1 MHTCIHTDISTT
13 YMHTSKRKKVPMNIQ
28 ELKNILAG
36 KKNCKN
42 ETNSRSDTPEEL
54 ERVKKQKL

>member
-1 MHTCIHTDISTT
+1 
-13 YMHTSKRKKVPMNIQ
+13 MNIQ
-28 ELKNILAG
+28 ELKNIVAE

-42 ETNSRSDTPEEL
+42 EINSRSDTPEKL